1 MWLRFNPKFQ
11 PCLRLNLRRRVSKF
25 PVLRRREIKQLL
37 PEERRKKIVELR
49 AELTTVRTAVKSGGT
64 VENPAR
70 IRELRRTIA
79 KLLTVKNTIPNTG
92 E

>member
-1 MWLRFNPKFQ
+1 M
-11 PCLRLNLRRRVSKF
+11 RVSKF
-25 PVLRRREIKQLL
+25 PILRKREIKQLL
-37 PEERRKKIVELR
+37 PEERRKKVAELR

-79 KLLTVKNTIPNTG
+79 KLLTMQNTIPSTG